1 MSVRIAIPV
10 YYSTLKLHI
19 EKGRQWNAI
28 EHMLLYAV
36 WREPLT
42 GRQLADLSNT
52 PLRLVVE
59 VMIRLM
65 RAGWVELSSEDGG
78 DQFRATAAGQAVVEN
93 EHLPAI
99 TRPSKRWASFAID
112 RVTGAV
118 FRARDLTLY
127 NKYTFDKLTRGGEI
141 PTLDLESVEPTMRQ
155 DAIISTLLDDDEQCT
170 HVDSGAARLADR
182 FAVVSVTGEVI
193 EGLPPRAPEK
203 LRQRILNLASTVT
216 GADQLAGPATV
227 QSAESAPVP
236 TFDVR
241 FDSGDFIVGAEE
253 HRHLIE
259 FMLRRARSRVII
271 HSTFLDV
278 NAFGRLLPLMR
289 DAAKR
294 GAQIDILWGKL
305 DSDGNKAAA
314 KVAAD
319 CRSLI
324 TTDELRQR
332 LTIHSYS
339 TGSHAK
345 ILVADNGKGGFV
357 GVLGSCNWLN
367 TDYKGIEASL
377 RFTNSAIVAEMLG
390 ILSKLA
396 GGPSLNWS
404 PFSTDL
410 AALACKVRA
419 TPNGATLGVSAKAK
433 FIFGA
438 EHARSVREARD
449 GATSRIV
456 VVSHRF
462 SHNAETLVLIPAK
475 AAHREKNVKVQL
487 YYGKFDG
494 TDDGAV
500 AATLERRAMSEGVK
514 FDQILDPRL
523 HAKILAW
530 DEDSVV
536 VSSQNWLSA
545 DPGDDAYT
553 SEIGISLNGKGLAKE
568 LVALFESKIGKSV

>member
-1 MSVRIAIPV
+1 MSVRVAIPV
-10 YYSTLKLHI
+10 YYSSLKLHI
-19 EKGRQWNAI
+19 EKGRQWNAV
-28 EHMLLYAV
+28 EHMLLFAV

-65 RAGWVELSSEDGG
+65 RVGWVELSSEDGI
-78 DQFRATAAGQAVVEN
+78 DQFRATAAGKAVVDNEN
-93 EHLPAI
+93 LPAI
-99 TRPSKRWASFAID
+99 TRPTSRWASFAID

-118 FRARDLTLY
+118 FRGRDLTLY
-127 NKYTFDKLTRGGEI
+127 SNYAFEKLKGEGGI
-141 PTLDLESVEPTMRQ
+141 LELKPESAEPTTRQ

-170 HVDSGAARLADR
+170 HVDSGAARPADR

-203 LRQRILNLASTVT
+203 LRQRILSLAAAERE
-216 GADQLAGPATV
+216 ADQSSGSAAIPIVEPA
-227 QSAESAPVP
+227 QSI
-236 TFDVR
+236 TFGVR

-259 FMLRRARSRVII
+259 FMLKRARTRVII
-271 HSTFLDV
+271 HSTFLHEQ
-278 NAFGRLLPLMR
+278 AFKNMLPLMR

-294 GAQIDILWGKL
+294 GAQIDILWGKS
-305 DSDGNKAAA
+305 DPDGNGSAT
-314 KVAAD
+314 KVAAA
-319 CRSLI
+319 CRKLI
-324 TTDELRQR
+324 PTDELRQR
-332 LTIHSYS
+332 ITVHGYS

-345 ILVADNGKGGFV
+345 ILVADNGRGSFV

-377 RFTNSAIVAEMLG
+377 RFTNPAVVAELLS
-390 ILSKLA
+390 ILSTLAAGPKLD
-396 GGPSLNWS
+396 WTQ
-404 PFSTDL
+404 FSANL
-410 AALACKVRA
+410 AALACNVRA
-419 TPNGATLGVSAKAK
+419 TPSVSTSGVSAQAK

-449 GATSRIV
+449 SATSKIV

-462 SHNAETLVLIPAK
+462 SHNAETLVLVPAK
-475 AAHREKNVKVQL
+475 AAYREKSVNVQL

-494 TDDGAV
+494 VDGGAV
-500 AATLERRAMSEGVK
+500 AASLERRAMSEGVK

-530 DEDSVV
+530 DDDSVV

-545 DPGDDAYT
+545 DPGDDGHT
-553 SEIGISLNGKGLAKE
+553 SEIGIALTGTGLAKE
-568 LVALFESKIGKSV
+568 LLAQFEAKIRRSI

>member
-1 MSVRIAIPV
+1 MSVRVAIPV
-10 YYSTLKLHI
+10 YYSSLKLHI
-19 EKGRQWNAI
+19 EKGRQWNAV
-28 EHMLLYAV
+28 EHMLLFAV

-42 GRQLADLSNT
+42 GRQLADLSNA

-93 EHLPAI
+93 ENLPAI
-99 TRPSKRWASFAID
+99 TRPSTRWASFAID

-118 FRARDLTLY
+118 FRGRDLTLY
-127 NKYTFDKLTRGGEI
+127 SKHAFEKLKRAGGI
-141 PTLDLESVEPTMRQ
+141 LELKPESAEPTTRQ

-170 HVDSGAARLADR
+170 HVDSGAARPADR

-203 LRQRILNLASTVT
+203 LRQRILSLAAVERES
-216 GADQLAGPATV
+216 DQYP
-227 QSAESAPVP
+227 ESAISPITESAQAP

-259 FMLRRARSRVII
+259 FMLKRARTRVII
-271 HSTFLDV
+271 HSTFL
-278 NAFGRLLPLMR
+278 NEKTFRSMLPLMS

-305 DSDGNKAAA
+305 DPDGNGPATQ
-314 KVAAD
+314 VAAD
-319 CRSLI
+319 CRRLI
-324 TTDELRQR
+324 ATDELRQR
-332 LTIHSYS
+332 ITVHSYS

-345 ILVADNGKGGFV
+345 ILVADNGKGSFV

-367 TDYKGIEASL
+367 TDYKGIETSL
-377 RFTNSAIVAEMLG
+377 RFTSPSVVAEMLG
-390 ILSKLA
+390 ILSTLA
-396 GGPSLNWS
+396 AGPNLDWS
-404 PFSTDL
+404 PFSTNL

-419 TPNGATLGVSAKAK
+419 TPSASTLGVSARAK

-438 EHARSVREARD
+438 EHAQCVREARD
-449 GATSRIV
+449 SATSRIV

-475 AAHREKNVKVQL
+475 AAHRERSVNVQL
-487 YYGKFDG
+487 YYGRFDG
-494 TDDGAV
+494 ADDGTV
-500 AATLERRAMSEGVK
+500 AAALERRAMSEGVK

-530 DEDSVV
+530 DDDSVV

-545 DPGDDAYT
+545 DPGDDGHT
-553 SEIGISLNGKGLAKE
+553 SEIGIALSGKGLAKE
-568 LVALFESKIGKSV
+568 LVSQIEAKMRKLI